1 MNKQQMGERLS
12 QICAEMRDD
21 GMINVEHEDGSEC
34 RHSPICEHTTLQI
47 TEDGSR
53 FYERYEQRIKHG

>member
-34 RHSPICEHTTLQI
+34 RHTPVCEDTTLAI
-47 TEDGSR
+47 TEAGILAEESGK
-53 FYERYEQRIKHG
+53 FEV